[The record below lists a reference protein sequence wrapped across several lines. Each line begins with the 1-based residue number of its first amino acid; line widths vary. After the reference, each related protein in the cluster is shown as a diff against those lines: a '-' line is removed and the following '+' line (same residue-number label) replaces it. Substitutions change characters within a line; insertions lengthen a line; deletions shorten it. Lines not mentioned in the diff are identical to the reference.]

1 MNRSN
6 TNANNNTKEYVYE
19 DETYLEQN
27 PYYKQE
33 VKQIPKKRIDYDD
46 ILRSM
51 NVQVVN
57 GVLRY
62 ERQEVP
68 NYQQPLAPN
77 YQQSMPTYQQSI
89 PTYQEP
95 LPQQKKIIPLPN
107 EVKNSAIYNKY
118 FKDYKEEQQV
128 QEVPTILTKEEL
140 KKRAIQQYVERINA
154 QKRLSIV
161 KPKTMFFNR

>member
-6 TNANNNTKEYVYE
+6 TNSNTNTKEYVYE
-19 DETYLEQN
+19 DQEYLEQN

-33 VKQIPKKRIDYDD
+33 VKQATLPPKKRIDYDD

-57 GVLRY
+57 GILRY
-62 ERQEVP
+62 ERQP
-68 NYQQPLAPN
+68 APTYQQPLAPT
-77 YQQSMPTYQQSI
+77 YQQPLAPTYQQQSVPI
-89 PTYQEP
+89 
-95 LPQQKKIIPLPN
+95 KKISIPN

-128 QEVPTILTKEEL
+128 QEVPIILTKEEL
-140 KKRAIQQYVERINA
+140 KKHVIQQYVERINA
-154 QKRLSIV
+154 QKRLSII

>member
-1 MNRSN
+1 MNHN
-6 TNANNNTKEYVYE
+6 PNNNTKEYVYE

-57 GVLRY
+57 GILRY
-62 ERQEVP
+62 ERQSAP
-68 NYQQPLAPN
+68 TYQQPLAP
-77 YQQSMPTYQQSI
+77 TYQQ
-89 PTYQEP
+89 PK
-95 LPQQKKIIPLPN
+95 PQQKKIIPLPN

-118 FKDYKEEQQV
+118 FKDYKEEQQA
-128 QEVPTILTKEEL
+128 QEVPIILTKEEL
-140 KKRAIQQYVERINA
+140 KKHVIQQYVERINA
-154 QKRLSIV
+154 QKRLSII

>member
-6 TNANNNTKEYVYE
+6 TNTKEYVYE

-27 PYYKQE
+27 PYYKQQA
-33 VKQIPKKRIDYDD
+33 KQTTLPPKKRIDYDD

-62 ERQEVP
+62 ERQPTVP
-68 NYQQPLAPN
+68 TYQQPLAPT
-77 YQQSMPTYQQSI
+77 YQQPLAPTYQQN
-89 PTYQEP
+89 T
-95 LPQQKKIIPLPN
+95 KKISIPN

-118 FKDYKEEQQV
+118 FKDYKEETPI
-128 QEVPTILTKEEL
+128 QEVPIILTKEEL
-140 KKRAIQQYVERINA
+140 KKRVIQQYVERINA
-154 QKRLSIV
+154 QKRLSII